1 MYRQMGTIKTPPHM
15 TKKDLKDWWF
25 EHARRFKHLERMK
38 WYTVLFTLED
48 NPFGPPPFDGYA
60 EIWFESLD
68 DLKHAFYSDTEQEA
82 LEHVKEYGLSDPKYL
97 QGVWAEEYIIELEY
111 ESIRTKGNK

>member
-1 MYRQMGTIKTPPHM
+1 MFYKKGQFRQMGTIKTPPGM
-15 TKKDLKDWWF
+15 TKQELRDWWF

-68 DLKHAFYSDTEQEA
+68 DLKIAFESGTEQAA
-82 LEHVKEYGLSDPKYL
+82 LDHVKEYGLWDPRYI
-97 QGVWAEEYIIELEY
+97 QEVWAEEHVIHLD
-111 ESIRTKGNK
+111 